1 MKIFILLLSVSL
13 VGCTSTKD
21 NLYQTNGELVDKQKA
36 REAWFKDLA
45 ETNPYLHAS
54 LLKAMFA
61 SKAYKKRIYMCYV

>member
-1 MKIFILLLSVSL
+1 MSL

-45 ETNPYLHAS
+45 GCFDVV
-54 LLKAMFA
+54 M
-61 SKAYKKRIYMCYV
+61 